1 MNMISLDNRKALIKK
16 GYLLPAIILFFF
28 CFLWPLAP
36 VHAQQ
41 QQAISPE
48 DAFLAGRLASILE
61 REFGWSCES
70 FNLVVVDGVATII
83 LFKESPVR
91 RSQIENFPH
100 IKGLE
105 SVEIV
110 LDPSAL
116 PAEKSRPM
124 VCDEYSF
131 LGLKADTIPFPTG
144 DLFWPLIADPKQPQF
159 SISFRHYKTPQAN
172 ASTAAVGYGE
182 TFGLYRRAYHRLD
195 EAFQISIS
203 GALFAQFNLDTPS
216 YDLVNADYIIGFPM
230 TYRRG
235 DTSLRVRLYHQS
247 SHLGDEFLLHFSP
260 QRINLSFESLE
271 LLVSRRWEPWR
282 IYMGGEYLISREPG
296 ELKRSGLHGGL
307 EYYGS
312 RFLGMGQWMTGL
324 DVKSWEENDWS
335 MDISFL
341 AGIEFGKAKPGNR
354 RVRIMAEGY
363 KGHAPHGQFYKDRIS
378 YYGLGFYLGF

>member
-1 MNMISLDNRKALIKK
+1 MNKISLYDLKDSIQK
-16 GYLLPAIILFFF
+16 GYRYLAAILFLSFF
-28 CFLWPLAP
+28 VLTLAP
-36 VHAQQ
+36 AQAQQ
-41 QQAISPE
+41 KQSMSTE

-61 REFGWSCES
+61 REFGWGCES
-70 FNLVVVDGVATII
+70 FNIVVAEGTATIT
-83 LFKESPVR
+83 LFKESHVR
-91 RSQIENFPH
+91 RSQIENLPQ

-105 SVEIV
+105 GVKIV

-116 PAEKSRPM
+116 SEEKTRPR

-131 LGLKADTIPFPTG
+131 LGLKTDTIPFPTG

-159 SISFRHYKTPQAN
+159 SISFRHYKTPLGNAN
-172 ASTAAVGYGE
+172 TAAVGYGE
-182 TFGLYRRAYHRLD
+182 TFGLYRLAYPRLD

-235 DTSLRVRLYHQS
+235 NTSLRLRLYHQS
-247 SHLGDEFLLHFSP
+247 SHLGDEFLLHSGP

-271 LLVSRRWEPWR
+271 LLLSRRWGPWR
-282 IYMGGEYLISREPG
+282 IYLGGEYLISREPG
-296 ELKRSGLHGGL
+296 ELKRSGFHSGL

-335 MDISFL
+335 MDISLL
-341 AGIEFGKAKPGNR
+341 AGIEFGMARPGNR
-354 RVRIMAEGY
+354 RVRVMAEGY